1 MTREAADGIGNV
13 SNQISGGV
21 FIQAVIQGRDIT
33 VQLPPAVTPALSG
46 LPAPSATFTGRGRQ
60 VEELLRALAPDEAG
74 QGTVLVHAV
83 AGLAGIGKTELVLQT
98 AARALREP
106 GWFPGGVLF
115 VDLSG
120 YDELRRVP
128 PERALDGLL
137 RALGLPAEHVPA
149 ELQDQARLYRSVL
162 AAFAEQGRRLLV
174 VVDNAS
180 AADQVRP
187 LLPSDGFTRALVTS
201 RHTLDVG
208 ARLYDLDVLAPAASV
223 DLIRQV
229 LRRARGPADIRVDE
243 DLEAAGRVAEL
254 CGHLPLALQISAALL
269 ADTPNRPVASLA
281 QALADAHRRLDQ
293 LKRED
298 RAVRAAFDLSYQN
311 LTNQQARLFRLLPV
325 NPGPDVSTESVT
337 YLADIDH
344 TLAEGVLQ
352 DLARAH
358 LVQPGTTWGRWRL
371 HDLVRLYASERA
383 EPDSQ
388 DQACGRLLDHYAHVA
403 DVANRWLRGV
413 ADTAAAREFAD
424 QGSALAWLDAERLNL
439 LAAAS
444 MAANTGRDQIAQE
457 LPFRLGIYL
466 DQRRR
471 FDDWATAT
479 AISVSAARR
488 LGNRHREGGAL
499 NNRGLALRNL
509 RRFDEAITAHQ
520 DAAAIHRETGDRKSE
535 GTALNNLGVALQE
548 VRRFDEAIT
557 ALQDAAAIYRE
568 AGDRHSEGSVLN
580 NLGSALREVRQFDQ
594 AITACQDAVA
604 IYRETGDRH
613 REGSALNSLGAA
625 LQAARRF
632 NEAITAYREYLAI
645 CRETGDRHGE
655 AKALKNVGVSL
666 QDLRRWDEAI
676 TALQDAVAIYRE
688 AGDRHGEGSAL
699 SSLGVALREVRQF
712 NDAISACQDAVAIY
726 RETGDRHGE
735 AQAVNHLGLVLRD
748 VGRFGEAISGWQDA
762 AAIFR
767 EIGDRHGEAVAVN
780 NLGLVLRDVGRFGEA
795 ITGWQDAAAIYREIG
810 DRHGEAVA
818 VNNLGLALRDA
829 GRFDEAITAHQEAAA
844 AFRETGDRH
853 GEGNALDSLETT
865 RRAADGQD

>member
-1 MTREAADGIGNV
+1 MTREEADGIGSV

-21 FIQAVIQGRDIT
+21 FFHAVIQGRDIT
-33 VQLPPAVTPALSG
+33 VQLPPAVPPALSG

-83 AGLAGIGKTELVLQT
+83 AGLAGIGKTELVLQA

-120 YDELRRVP
+120 YDEQRRVP
-128 PERALDGLL
+128 PERALHGLL

-149 ELQDQARLYRSVL
+149 ELQDRARLYRSVL
-162 AAFAEQGRRLLV
+162 AAFAEQGRQILV

-187 LLPSDGFTRALVTS
+187 LLPSDGFTRTLVTS

-208 ARLYDLDVLAPAASV
+208 ARLNDLDVLAPAASV

-229 LRRARGPADIRVDE
+229 LRRARGPAGSRVDE

-269 ADTPNRPVASLA
+269 ADMPNRPVASLA

-293 LKRED
+293 LKRAD

-311 LTNQQARLFRLLPV
+311 LTSQQARLFRMLPV

-403 DVANRWLRGV
+403 DVANRWLLGV
-413 ADTAAAREFAD
+413 ADSAAAREFAD
-424 QGSALAWLDAERLNL
+424 RGSALAWLDAERLNL

-471 FDDWATAT
+471 FGDWATAT
-479 AISVSAARR
+479 AISVSAARH

-509 RRFDEAITAHQ
+509 RRFDEAITALQ
-520 DAAAIHRETGDRKSE
+520 DAAAIYRETGDRKSE
-535 GTALNNLGVALQE
+535 GTALNNLGL
-548 VRRFDEAIT
+548 
-557 ALQDAAAIYRE
+557 
-568 AGDRHSEGSVLN
+568 
-580 NLGSALREVRQFDQ
+580 ALREVRRFDQ

-666 QDLRRWDEAI
+666 QDLRQWDDAI

-688 AGDRHGEGSAL
+688 ADDRHGEASAL
-699 SSLGVALREVRQF
+699 NSLGVALREVRQF
-712 NDAISACQDAVAIY
+712 NAAISACQDAVAIY

-735 AQAVNHLGLVLRD
+735 AKALNHLGLVLRD
-748 VGRFGEAISGWQDA
+748 IRRFGEAISGWQDA

-795 ITGWQDAAAIYREIG
+795 II
-810 DRHGEAVA
+810 
-818 VNNLGLALRDA
+818 
-829 GRFDEAITAHQEAAA
+829 AHQEAAA